1 MAAESFC
8 LGNGGQMTIHW
19 FPGHMTK
26 AKREIQARLDMVDCI
41 IELRDSRCPMSSRN
55 PLIDELRQSKPRLM
69 VLTKKD
75 MADPQ
80 KTAQWVE
87 TLSTDLTTVITLDLL
102 REDTRKLVV
111 EGVLRVMAPKFERW
125 KARGIQP
132 RAVKAMVL
140 GIPNVGKSTL
150 INQLAKKK
158 MMVVANKPG
167 VTMALKWAKV
177 HPQLDVLD
185 TPGLLWPKFDDPQVG
200 IRLALSGS
208 IAEHVLP
215 MEELAQIAFDFLK
228 ASYPKAMS
236 TRYGFD
242 VETLEGLLEH
252 ISTQRGY
259 YRNGELNI
267 DEARATFLR
276 ELRQGDL
283 GRISFE

>member
-1 MAAESFC
+1 MS
-8 LGNGGQMTIHW
+8 IHW

-55 PLIDELRQSKPRLM
+55 PLIDELRQNKPRVI

-75 MADPQ
+75 MADPA
-80 KTAQWVE
+80 KTNAWIESLSNDQ
-87 TLSTDLTTVITLDLL
+87 TLVIALDLL

-111 EGVLRVMAPKFERW
+111 DAVLRIMAPKFERW

-158 MMVVANKPG
+158 MMTVANKPG

-185 TPGLLWPKFDDPQVG
+185 TPGLLWPKFEDPQVG

-215 MEELAQIAFDFLK
+215 LDELAVTAFEFLRE
-228 ASYPKAMS
+228 SYSMAIE
-236 TRYGFD
+236 TRYGIPQT
-242 VETLEGLLEH
+242 TLESLLEH
-252 ISTQRGY
+252 IARQRGY
-259 YRNGELNI
+259 YRNGELHI
-267 DEARATFLR
+267 EEAKATFLR

>member
-1 MAAESFC
+1 
-8 LGNGGQMTIHW
+8 MTIHW

-26 AKREIQARLDMVDCI
+26 AKREIQQRLDMVDCI
-41 IELRDSRCPMSSRN
+41 IELRDSRCPLSSRN
-55 PLIDELRQSKPRLM
+55 PLIDELRQSKPRLII
-69 VLTKKD
+69 LTKKD
-75 MADPQ
+75 MADPE
-80 KTAQWVE
+80 KTKHWMTA
-87 TLSTDLTTVITLDLL
+87 LCTDQTHVIALDLL

-111 EGVLRVMAPKFERW
+111 DGVLRVMAPKFERW

-158 MMVVANKPG
+158 MMTVANKPG
-167 VTMALKWAKV
+167 VTLALKWAKV

-185 TPGLLWPKFDDPQVG
+185 TPGLLWPKFEDPQVG

-215 MEELAQIAFDFLK
+215 MEELAQIAFDFLT
-228 ASYPKAMS
+228 SEYPDAIS
-236 TRYGFD
+236 TRYGTKIHH
-242 VETLEGLLEH
+242 VEALLMH
-252 ISTQRGY
+252 IGRQRGFI
-259 YRNGELNI
+259 RNGEINT
-267 DEARATFLR
+267 DEARAAFLR

>member
-1 MAAESFC
+1 
-8 LGNGGQMTIHW
+8 
-19 FPGHMTK
+19 
-26 AKREIQARLDMVDCI
+26 
-41 IELRDSRCPMSSRN
+41 MSSRN
-55 PLIDELRQSKPRLM
+55 PLIDELRQNKPRVI

-75 MADPQ
+75 MADPA
-80 KTAQWVE
+80 KTNAWIEALSNDQ
-87 TLSTDLTTVITLDLL
+87 TLVIALDLL

-111 EGVLRVMAPKFERW
+111 DAVLRIMAPKFERW

-158 MMVVANKPG
+158 MMTVANKPG

-185 TPGLLWPKFDDPQVG
+185 TPGLLWPKFEDPQVG
-200 IRLALSGS
+200 VRLALSGS

-215 MEELAQIAFDFLK
+215 LDELAVTAFEFLRD
-228 ASYPKAMS
+228 AYPVAIE
-236 TRYGFD
+236 TRYGIPQT
-242 VETLEGLLEH
+242 TLESLLEH
-252 ISTQRGY
+252 IARQRGY
-259 YRNGELNI
+259 YRNGELHI
-267 DEARATFLR
+267 EEAKSTFLR

>member
-1 MAAESFC
+1 
-8 LGNGGQMTIHW
+8 MTIHW

-55 PLIDELRQSKPRLM
+55 PLIDELRQNKPRLM

-80 KTAQWVE
+80 QTAQWVQK
-87 TLSTDLTTVITLDLL
+87 LSTDQTLVITLDLL

-111 EGVLRVMAPKFERW
+111 EGVMKVMAPKFERW

-158 MMVVANKPG
+158 MMTVANKPG

-185 TPGLLWPKFDDPQVG
+185 TPGLLWPKFEDPQVG

-215 MEELAQIAFDFLK
+215 LEELAQIAFDYLS
-228 ASYPKAMS
+228 AAYPQAMP
-236 TRYGFD
+236 TRYGFE
-242 VETLEGLLEH
+242 VQSLEALLTH
-252 ISTQRGY
+252 ICAQRGY
-259 YRNGELNI
+259 YRNGEYNI
-267 DEARATFLR
+267 DEARSTFLR

>member
-1 MAAESFC
+1 
-8 LGNGGQMTIHW
+8 MTIHW

-26 AKREIQARLDMVDCI
+26 AKREIQQRLDMVDCI
-41 IELRDSRCPMSSRN
+41 IELRDSRCPYSSRN
-55 PLIDELRQSKPRLM
+55 PMIDELRQNKPRVI

-75 MADPQ
+75 MADPL
-80 KTAQWVE
+80 KTSGWIQALSNDE
-87 TLSTDLTTVITLDLL
+87 TVVIALDLL
-102 REDTRKLVV
+102 REETRKMVV
-111 EGVLRVMAPKFERW
+111 DAVIKVMAPKFDRW

-158 MMVVANKPG
+158 MMTVANKPG

-215 MEELAQIAFDFLK
+215 LDELAQIAFNFLNEQYPQAISQRYK
-228 ASYPKAMS
+228 AEV
-236 TRYGFD
+236 TD
-242 VETLEGLLEH
+242 LETLLVH
-252 ISTQRGY
+252 IAQTRGF
-259 YRNGELNI
+259 YRHGELHI
-267 DEARATFLR
+267 EEAKATFLR

>member
-1 MAAESFC
+1 
-8 LGNGGQMTIHW
+8 MTIHW

-26 AKREIQARLDMVDCI
+26 AKREIQERLDMVDCI
-41 IELRDSRCPMSSRN
+41 IELRDSRCPLSSRN
-55 PLIDELRQSKPRLM
+55 PLIDELRQNKPRLI

-75 MADPQ
+75 MADPE
-80 KTAQWVE
+80 KTKAWIDA
-87 TLSTDLTTVITLDLL
+87 LSSDQTSVIALDLL
-102 REDTRKLVV
+102 KEDTRKLVV
-111 EGVLRVMAPKFERW
+111 DGVLKIMAPKFERW

-158 MMVVANKPG
+158 MMTVANKPG

-185 TPGLLWPKFDDPQVG
+185 TPGLLWPKFEDPQVG

-215 MEELAQIAFDFLK
+215 MDELAQIAYDFLK
-228 ASYPKAMS
+228 ATYPLALSARYQLEPMS
-236 TRYGFD
+236 LD
-242 VETLEGLLEH
+242 ELLLH
-252 ISTQRGY
+252 IATKRGY
-259 YRNGELNI
+259 TRNGQLNV

>member
-1 MAAESFC
+1 
-8 LGNGGQMTIHW
+8 MTIHW

-26 AKREIQARLDMVDCI
+26 AKREIQQRLDMIDCI
-41 IELRDSRCPMSSRN
+41 IELRDSRCPLSSRN
-55 PLIDELRQSKPRLM
+55 PLIDELRQNKPRLI

-75 MADPQ
+75 MADPE
-80 KTAQWVE
+80 KTKSWIE
-87 TLSTDLTTVITLDLL
+87 SLSSDQTSVIALDLL
-102 REDTRKLVV
+102 KEDTRKLVV
-111 EGVLRVMAPKFERW
+111 EGVLKIMAPKFERW

-158 MMVVANKPG
+158 MMTVANKPG

-215 MEELAQIAFDFLK
+215 MDELAQIAYDFLK
-228 ASYPKAMS
+228 STYPLALAS
-236 TRYGFD
+236 RYQMEPTSLDELLHHIAQKRGF
-242 VETLEGLLEH
+242 T
-252 ISTQRGY
+252 
-259 YRNGELNI
+259 RNGQINL

>member
-1 MAAESFC
+1 
-8 LGNGGQMTIHW
+8 MTIHW

-55 PLIDELRQSKPRLM
+55 PLIDELRQNKPRLI

-75 MADPQ
+75 MADPE
-80 KTAQWVE
+80 KTKAWVE
-87 TLSTDLTTVITLDLL
+87 SLSTDQTRVITLDLL

-111 EGVLRVMAPKFERW
+111 EGVLAVMAPKFERW

-158 MMVVANKPG
+158 MMTVANKPG

-185 TPGLLWPKFDDPQVG
+185 TPGLLWPKFEDPQVG
-200 IRLALSGS
+200 IHLALSGS

-215 MEELAQIAFDFLK
+215 LDELTQLAFTFLCE
-228 ASYPKAMS
+228 AYPRAIE
-236 TRYGFD
+236 TRYGLKAT
-242 VETLEGLLEH
+242 ELPHLLEH
-252 ISTQRGY
+252 IARQRGF

-267 DEARATFLR
+267 EEAKATFLR